1 MNIATTGII
10 MSKTI
15 IVTGGAGFIGS
26 NIVKRLNELGE
37 NRILIVDNL
46 GNTDKWRNLAGLDFE
61 DYVQKDVFLER
72 LSGGAFGGKISAI
85 FHMGAR
91 TSTTESDMEYLM
103 KNNYEYTKIL
113 SLWAVKEGVL
123 FIYASSAA
131 TYGYGSMGF
140 SDDYHQ
146 LNHLCPLN
154 AYSYSKHLFDLWV
167 FKNNLLDK
175 IVGLKYFNVFGP
187 NEWHKGEMRSMV
199 LKAYEQVKKNGKVRL
214 FKSYRKDY
222 VDGEQL
228 RDFIYVKDAVEMTL
242 YFLEHP
248 EINGIF
254 NIGTGKPRTWNDLV
268 NVVFSALGKYPV
280 IEYID
285 MPEDIRDRYQYF
297 TKADIS
303 KLRMSGYK
311 KETASLEDAVRDYIR
326 IITHQENSDV

>member
-1 MNIATTGII
+1 MN
-10 MSKTI
+10 KEI

-37 NRILIVDNL
+37 NSVLIVDNL
-46 GNTDKWRNLAGLDFE
+46 KDTDKWRNLAGLDFE

-72 LSGGAFGGKISAI
+72 LRKGTFNDSITAV
-85 FHMGAR
+85 FHVGAR
-91 TSTTESDMEYLM
+91 SSTTETDIEYLM

-113 SLWAVKEGVL
+113 ARWAVKEKVR

-131 TYGYGSMGF
+131 TYGDGSMGF
-140 SDDYHQ
+140 SDDYSL
-146 LNHLCPLN
+146 LNRLRPLN
-154 AYSYSKHLFDLWV
+154 AYGYSKHLFDLCAL
-167 FKNNLLDK
+167 KKGLLDK
-175 IVGLKYFNVFGP
+175 IAGLKYFNVFGP
-187 NEWHKGEMRSMV
+187 NEWHKGEMQSMV
-199 LKAYEQVKKNGKVRL
+199 LKAYEQVKKNGKARL

-228 RDFIYVKDAVEMTL
+228 RDFIYVKDAVDMTL
-242 YFLEHP
+242 YFWEHP

-268 NVVFSALGKYPV
+268 KAVFSALGKYPV

-303 KLRMSGYK
+303 KLRMSGYE
-311 KETASLEDAVRDYIR
+311 KETISLEDAVRDYIG
-326 IITHQENSDV
+326 II

>member
-113 SLWAVKEGVL
+113 ALWAVKEGVR

-131 TYGYGSMGF
+131 TYGDGSTGF
-140 SDDYHQ
+140 SDDHS
-146 LNHLCPLN
+146 LLTRLRPLN
-154 AYSYSKHLFDLWV
+154 AYGYSKHLFDLWAL
-167 FKNNLLDK
+167 KKGLLDK

-199 LKAYEQVKKNGKVRL
+199 LKAYEQIKKDGEVRL
-214 FKSYRKDY
+214 FKAYHKDY
-222 VDGEQL
+222 GDGGQL
-228 RDFIYVKDAVEMTL
+228 RDFIYVRDAVEMTL

-254 NIGTGKPRTWNDLV
+254 NIGTGKPRTWNDLA
-268 NVVFSALGKYPV
+268 NAVFTAIGKRPS

-285 MPEDIRDRYQYF
+285 MSESIRGKYQYF

-303 KLRMSGYK
+303 KLRLSGYEN
-311 KETASLEDAVRDYIR
+311 ETTILEEAVREYINT
-326 IITHQENSDV
+326 ITCKGV

>member
-1 MNIATTGII
+1 

-37 NRILIVDNL
+37 NRVLIVDNL
-46 GNTDKWRNLAGLDFE
+46 GNTDKWRNLVGLDFE

-103 KNNYEYTKIL
+103 ENNYKYTKTL
-113 SLWAVKEGVL
+113 ALWAVRKNVR

-131 TYGYGSMGF
+131 TYGDGSMGF
-140 SDDYHQ
+140 SD
-146 LNHLCPLN
+146 NHSLLTRLRPLN
-154 AYSYSKHLFDLWV
+154 AYGYSKHLFDLWA

-228 RDFIYVKDAVEMTL
+228 RDFIYVRDAVDMTL
-242 YFLEHP
+242 YFWEQP

-254 NIGTGKPRTWNDLV
+254 NIGTGNPRTWNALAKA
-268 NVVFSALGKYPV
+268 VFSALGREPS
-280 IEYID
+280 IEYIN
-285 MPEDIRDRYQYF
+285 MPEDVRDRYQYF

-303 KLRMSGYK
+303 KLRLSGYE
-311 KETASLEDAVRDYIR
+311 KETASLDDAVRDYIKT
-326 IITHQENSDV
+326 IEAEDV

>member
-1 MNIATTGII
+1 

-37 NRILIVDNL
+37 SHVLIVDNL

-72 LSGGAFGGKISAI
+72 LSKGVFNGSISAV

-91 TSTTESDMEYLM
+91 TSTTENNMEYLM
-103 KNNYEYTKIL
+103 ENNYKYTKTL
-113 SLWAVKEGVL
+113 ALWAVQKNVR

-131 TYGYGSMGF
+131 TYGDGSTGF
-140 SDDYHQ
+140 SDDHS
-146 LNHLCPLN
+146 LLTRLRPPN
-154 AYSYSKHLFDLWV
+154 AYGYSKHLFDLWAH
-167 FKNNLLDK
+167 KRGLLDK

-187 NEWHKGEMRSMV
+187 NEWHKDEMRSMV
-199 LKAYEQVKKNGKVRL
+199 LKAYEQIKKDGEVRL
-214 FKSYRKDY
+214 FKSYHKDY
-222 VDGEQL
+222 GDGGQL
-228 RDFIYVKDAVEMTL
+228 RDFIYVRDAVEMTL

-254 NIGTGKPRTWNDLV
+254 NIGTGNPRTWNDLAKA
-268 NVVFSALGKYPV
+268 VFSALGREPS
-280 IEYID
+280 IEYIN
-285 MPEDIRDRYQYF
+285 MLEDVRDRYQYF

-303 KLRMSGYK
+303 KLYKSGYK
-311 KETASLEDAVRDYIR
+311 KETTPLEDAVKDYIR